1 MRGGPSFYVE
11 HRLKQLSGLGDYP
24 EECRKRR
31 LRDIL
36 GRSRGGATP
45 RARKRAHQYDRMS
58 FIAFPL

>member
-36 GRSRGGATP
+36 GRSWRRYSEGT
-45 RARKRAHQYDRMS
+45 QES
-58 FIAFPL
+58 SSI